1 MSHAA
6 SSSSRAARQARDASA
21 APQASD
27 ANSSA
32 PLAAA
37 VERACARIAP
47 TWPLDRF
54 IAVNPFWCLVGRP
67 LPEVAARLRSLS
79 GAELLMPRAFY
90 RQAYRSGALGDEHLE
105 AALAAAGSRQSVDSL
120 RALLEEDEPAPSRRA
135 RLADLADA
143 LRAPPQPTSW
153 AELIKQNISQ
163 LCAAFF
169 DEGQAT
175 FAVKRDAGL
184 YATWRRYAQ
193 NDRGPAL
200 LMGARAYR
208 ALAGELPAA
217 AADVIAMALADLRIP
232 ERHREDYLWSLL
244 LDVNGWASWCAYRR
258 WTARLQG
265 SDDGALLELLAIRL
279 AWDWMLSRLGGAAL
293 AERWS
298 AAIAAWPSVDAAAA
312 AERARDWLLQS
323 AMEIAWRAPILRAF
337 PAGLGARRAEQ
348 PAVQA
353 VLCIDVRSE
362 VLRRALE
369 ATAPEVQTLGFAG
382 FFGMPIDYLPLGA
395 AAARPQLPG
404 LLAPRLR
411 AGDTGLS
418 QEDLAQRARSL
429 ELAAAATSFKTD
441 AVSCFTF
448 VEALGTTFAA
458 KLLEASLGRGQGRGR
473 SAAPDREGLSPTA
486 EQRRRPRLL
495 GKLSGEPCGRDER
508 AELAAAMLRGMSLTR
523 GFARLV
529 LLLGHGSANR
539 NNPHAAGLDC
549 GACCGQTGEVNAR
562 AAAALLNDPAVRE
575 GLAQRGLEL
584 PSSTRFLAGLHNT
597 TTDEVTLFE
606 LDELPATHAAEVAAL
621 QAWLAEAGARARGE
635 RAAQLGLSHLAPPAL
650 GRALDVRAQDWSQV
664 RPEWGLANNAALI
677 VAPRE
682 HCRHLNLQGRAF
694 LHEYRHEE
702 DPDHAVLEQIMTA
715 PLVVAH
721 WINLQYYASTV
732 DNPRYGS
739 GNKALHNVVGG
750 HLGVFEGNTG
760 DLRIGL
766 PLQSLHDGAR
776 WVHTPLRLSVF
787 LEAPR
792 PAIDAILAKHE
803 SVRQLVDNEWLSL
816 FQLDEGEA
824 AVYGLRGQKWQRHAG
839 PSAPSSPAATAR

>member
-6 SSSSRAARQARDASA
+6 SSSSRAARPARDASA
-21 APQASD
+21 APKSLG
-27 ANSSA
+27 A
-32 PLAAA
+32 PDEGSRDHLAAA
-37 VERACARIAP
+37 IERACARIAP

-54 IAVNPFWCLVGRP
+54 IAVNPFWGLVGRP

-90 RQAYRSGALGDEHLE
+90 RQAYRSGALGDEHLA
-105 AALAAAGSRQSVDSL
+105 AALAAAGSRQSVASL
-120 RALLEEDEPAPSRRA
+120 RALLDEDEPAPSRRA

-143 LRAPPQPTSW
+143 LRAPSQTTSW
-153 AELIKQNISQ
+153 AEFIKQNISQ

-217 AADVIAMALADLRIP
+217 ADDAIAMALAGLGIP
-232 ERHREDYLWSLL
+232 ERHRQDYLWSLL
-244 LDVNGWASWCAYRR
+244 LDINGWASWCAYRR
-258 WTARLQG
+258 WTARLAG
-265 SDDGALLELLAIRL
+265 SDDGAITELLAIRL
-279 AWDWMLSRLGGAAL
+279 AWDWMLSRLGGAVL

-312 AERARDWLLQS
+312 AERSRDWLLQA
-323 AMEIAWRAPILRAF
+323 AMELAWRAPILRAF
-337 PAGLGARRAEQ
+337 PAGLSARRAEQ

-369 ATAPEVQTLGFAG
+369 ASSPQVQTLGFAG
-382 FFGMPIDYLPLGA
+382 FFGMPIDYLPIGG

-411 AGDTGLS
+411 AGDAGLS
-418 QEDLAQRARSL
+418 ERDLTQRARSL
-429 ELAAAATSFKTD
+429 ELASAATSFKTD

-458 KLLEASLGRGQGRGR
+458 KLFEASLGRGQGRFQR
-473 SAAPDREGLSPTA
+473 RRPAPDREGLTPAA

-495 GKLSGEPCGRDER
+495 GKLSGEPCERDER
-508 AELAAAMLRGMSLTR
+508 ADLAAAMLRGMSLTR
-523 GFARLV
+523 GLARLV
-529 LLLGHGSANR
+529 LLLGHGSATR

-562 AAAALLNDPAVRE
+562 AAAALLNDPEVRD

-584 PSSTRFLAGLHNT
+584 PASTRFLAGLHDT

-606 LDELPATHAAEVAAL
+606 LDLLPASHAQDVAAL
-621 QAWLAEAGARARGE
+621 QAWLAEAGARARAE
-635 RAAQLGLSHLAPPAL
+635 RATQLGLSHLAPAAL
-650 GRALDVRAQDWSQV
+650 GRALEARAQDWSQV

-702 DPDHAVLEQIMTA
+702 DPDRAVLEQIMTA

-766 PLQSLHDGAR
+766 PLQSLHDGTR
-776 WVHTPLRLSVF
+776 WIHTPLRLSVF

-792 PAIDAILAKHE
+792 AAIDAILAKHE
-803 SVRQLVDNEWLSL
+803 GVRQLVDNEWLSL
-816 FQLDEGEA
+816 FALDAGEA
-824 AVYGLRGQKWQRHAG
+824 AVYWRRGGTWQRA
-839 PSAPSSPAATAR
+839 

>member
-6 SSSSRAARQARDASA
+6 SSPAGAAASTATA
-21 APQASD
+21 APAAAGAQD
-27 ANSSA
+27 Q
-32 PLAAA
+32 LAGA

-54 IAVNPFWCLVGRP
+54 IAVNPFWGLVGRP

-105 AALAAAGSRQSVDSL
+105 AALAAAGAREPVDSL
-120 RALLEEDEPAPSRRA
+120 RALLDEDEPAVSRRA
-135 RLADLADA
+135 SLAELADA
-143 LRAPPQPTSW
+143 LRAPPQTISW
-153 AELIKQNISQ
+153 AGLVRQNISQ
-163 LCAAFF
+163 FCAVFF

-175 FAVKRDAGL
+175 FAVTRDAGL
-184 YATWRRYAQ
+184 YATWRRNAQ
-193 NDRGPAL
+193 RDRGPAL
-200 LMGARAYR
+200 QMGARAYR
-208 ALAGELPAA
+208 ALAGELPAT
-217 AADVIAMALADLRIP
+217 AADVIAMALPGLGVP

-265 SDDGALLELLAIRL
+265 SDDGAIMELLAIRL
-279 AWDWMLSRLGGAAL
+279 AWDWMLYRLGGAAL
-293 AERWS
+293 EERWS
-298 AAIAAWPSVDAAAA
+298 AAMAAWPSADAAAA
-312 AERARDWLLQS
+312 AERSRDWLLQS
-323 AMEIAWRAPILRAF
+323 AMEIAWRAPLLRAL
-337 PAGLGARRAEQ
+337 PAGLSARRAEA

-369 ATAPEVQTLGFAG
+369 STAPEVQTLGFAG
-382 FFGMPIDYLPLGA
+382 FFGLPIDYLPLGA

-411 AGDTGLS
+411 AGDTGLT
-418 QEDLAQRARSL
+418 QRDLAQRARSL
-429 ELAAAATSFKTD
+429 ELTAAATAFKTD

-458 KLLEASLGRGQGRGR
+458 KLLEASLGRGRGRGR
-473 SAAPDREGLSPTA
+473 SAAPDREGLSPA
-486 EQRRRPRLL
+486 ADQRRRPRLL
-495 GKLSGEPCGRDER
+495 GKRSGEPCARDER
-508 AELAAAMLRGMSLTR
+508 VELAAAMLRGMSLTR

-562 AAAALLNDPAVRE
+562 AAAALLNDPEVRE
-575 GLAQRGLEL
+575 GLEQRGLEL
-584 PSSTRFLAGLHNT
+584 PPSTRFLAGLHDT

-606 LDELPATHAAEVAAL
+606 LDLLPRAHAEDVAAL
-621 QAWLAEAGARARGE
+621 QAWLAEASARARAE
-635 RAAQLGLSHLAPPAL
+635 RAAQLGLSHLAPRAL
-650 GRALDVRAQDWSQV
+650 GRALGARAKDWSQV

-682 HCRHLNLQGRAF
+682 HCRHLDLQGRAF

-702 DPDHAVLEQIMTA
+702 DQDHAILEQIMTA
-715 PLVVAH
+715 PLLVAH

-766 PLQSLHDGAR
+766 PLQSLHDGTR

-792 PAIDAILAKHE
+792 AAIDAILAKHE
-803 SVRQLVDNEWLSL
+803 VVRQLVENEWISL
-816 FQLDEGEA
+816 FQLDQGEA
-824 AVYGLRGQKWQRHAG
+824 AIYGLRGRQWQRASSDLQGARGPGHS
-839 PSAPSSPAATAR
+839 PSAA